1 MVARRGSALCL
12 PVGAIP
18 CGCPLGQSLVV
29 ARRGSALCP
38 PIWGNPLWLP
48 RPTHHYEWG
57 NPCGCPIFLWLQTM
71 GFADKSPGRHNHRAG
86 KITGRAKSPWVGQN
100 HRGGH
105 KAPPLRR
112 SRRTARKS
120 LFFHGHHPQC
130 YTRKS
135 SGLFCGCHLT
145 VGGKIT
151 IGGQNHGG
159 GQNHQGWTQSPGRAQ
174 GTAPTPDRMVRKM
187 SFAWTSRM
195 PYFVLTAFF
204 VVLKKILI
212 FAFSKT

>member
-1 MVARRGSALCL
+1 MVARRGNPLWL
-12 PVGAIP
+12 PIGAIP
-18 CGCPLGQSLVV
+18 CGCPDPPTLKNGVILVV
-29 ARRGSALCP
+29 AP
-38 PIWGNPLWLP
+38 FF
-48 RPTHHYEWG
+48 
-57 NPCGCPIFLWLQTM
+57 CGCKRWGSRT
-71 GFADKSPGRHNHRAG
+71 NHRGG
-86 KITGRAKSPWVGQN
+86 KITERAKSPWMGKIT
-100 HRGGH
+100 RAGH
-105 KAPPLRR
+105 KG

-174 GTAPTPDRMVRKM
+174 GTAPTVSPTEWYEKCRLHGRH
-187 SFAWTSRM
+187 AC
-195 PYFVLTAFF
+195 L
-204 VVLKKILI
+204 IL
-212 FAFSKT
+212 F